1 MRLPSTVPSVL
12 TAQLM
17 AIALQSTHFS
27 TAPRPRR
34 WYVVTVY
41 MLTAMVL
48 AVSLAVAWTFGGSL
62 VMQIGLGDALAWVF
76 DTPAQWL
83 AQVMPMQTG
92 SQWVIEFALR
102 VRDQLLWLL
111 LAAILWALLDRS
123 PRSVLARTE

>member
-1 MRLPSTVPSVL
+1 VPSVL

-41 MLTAMVL
+41 TLTAMVL

-83 AQVMPMQTG
+83 AQVMQTQPG

-123 PRSVLARTE
+123 PRSALVQTE